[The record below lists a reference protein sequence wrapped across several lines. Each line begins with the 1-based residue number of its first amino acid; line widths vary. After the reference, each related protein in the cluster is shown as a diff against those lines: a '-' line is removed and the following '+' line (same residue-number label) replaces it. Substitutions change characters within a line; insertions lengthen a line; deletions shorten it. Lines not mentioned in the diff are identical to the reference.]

1 MEVSLRV
8 IRYVASSIK
17 ALSLFEK
24 LLWAISSIVV
34 LCSLVTSASPDPMII
49 CSTLVGVTA
58 LIFTS
63 HGDVLGQI
71 LIIVFSLLYA
81 AVSFRFA
88 YYGEVIS
95 YVFMT
100 GGIALIS
107 TISWIR
113 NPYSEKQVR
122 IGTVSPRAKI
132 ILPFA
137 TVAATVVF
145 YFILKWL
152 GTSKL
157 LFSTI
162 SIATS
167 FFASALT
174 VLRSPLYAAAYCLND
189 IVLIILWAIASAA
202 DPVAMPMI
210 ICFSMFLINDIYG
223 FVNWTRIKKNQ
234 RPDKA
239 L

>member
-1 MEVSLRV
+1 MKIIKYVVSSV
-8 IRYVASSIK
+8 K

-24 LLWAISSIVV
+24 LLWIVSSCVV
-34 LCSLVTSASPDPMII
+34 LVSLATSSSPDPLII
-49 CSTLVGVTA
+49 CATLVGVTA

-63 HGDVLGQI
+63 HGDALGQI

-100 GGIALIS
+100 GGIALVS
-107 TISWIR
+107 TISWLR
-113 NPYSEKQVR
+113 NPYSEKQVK
-122 IGTVSPRAKI
+122 IGTVSTRTC
-132 ILPFA
+132 LVLSLA
-137 TVAATVVF
+137 TVAVTVAF
-145 YFILKWL
+145 YFILTLL
-152 GTSKL
+152 GTASI

-167 FFASALT
+167 FVASALT

-189 IVLIILWAIASAA
+189 IVLIVLWSIASSS
-202 DPVAMPMI
+202 DPVAIPMI

-223 FVNWTRIKKNQ
+223 FLNWMRLKKHQ
-234 RPDKA
+234 RPDQA
-239 L
+239 H

>member
-1 MEVSLRV
+1 MNP
-8 IRYVASSIK
+8 IRYIVSSVK

-24 LLWAISSIVV
+24 ILWAVSALVVSVSLAASS
-34 LCSLVTSASPDPMII
+34 SPDPLVI
-49 CSTLVGVTA
+49 SATLVGVTA

-63 HGDVLGQI
+63 HGDALGQI

-81 AVSFRFA
+81 AVSFRFS

-107 TISWIR
+107 TVYWIR
-113 NPYSEKQVR
+113 HPYTEKQVR
-122 IGTVSPRAKI
+122 VGAVSRRASVFVA
-132 ILPFA
+132 ILAIFV
-137 TVAATVVF
+137 TVAF
-145 YFILKWL
+145 YFILKLL
-152 GTSKL
+152 GTASL

-167 FFASALT
+167 FIASALT
-174 VLRSPLYAAAYCLND
+174 VLRSPLYALAYCLND
-189 IVLIILWAIASAA
+189 MVLIVLWAIASST
-202 DPVAMPMI
+202 DTVAVPMI
-210 ICFSMFLINDIYG
+210 ICFSIFLVNDMYG
-223 FVNWTRIKKNQ
+223 YVNWRRIKNKQ

-239 L
+239 V